1 MTQRLIHYYISGPIY
16 PGTQNPERCA
26 GDAREYSARI
36 STRHGYQ
43 TVRLP
48 FSSFRATNALDP
60 QLDPADVAHVAVRY
74 EPRQRMAATI
84 LGQEDIASQ
93 CALYYKTLILK
104 PSNLHR
110 RIPFPSD

>member
-1 MTQRLIHYYISGPIY
+1 M
-16 PGTQNPERCA
+16 
-26 GDAREYSARI
+26 
-36 STRHGYQ
+36 
-43 TVRLP
+43 RLP

-93 CALYYKTLILK
+93 CAPY
-104 PSNLHR
+104 PSNSQTNTYTVEMLT
-110 RIPFPSD
+110 PA